1 MNNITRVLTG
11 VIGFPIVALFLIF
24 GNEILIDIAF
34 AIIAVMS
41 LHEYYKAFKSSE
53 KAKPVT
59 YIGYI
64 ACSLIAT
71 IHIIPNEY
79 IINIIGILVPIFLLI
94 LFFEGIITNMKINIM
109 DIAVT
114 ILGICY
120 IPLFIMFIPLLR
132 GIENGQFLVW
142 YIILSAWGTDIF
154 AFIVGKLMGKHKF
167 TQISPHKTIEG
178 CVGGILGSVI
188 MNLVYTV
195 IINLVFQLGISY
207 VSITVLA
214 VILSILS
221 QVGDL
226 AASSIKRYV
235 GIKDFSNLLPGHGGM
250 LDRIDS
256 LIFIAP
262 FAFYLLKLF
271 A

>member
-11 VIGFPIVALFLIF
+11 VIGFPIVALFLVF
-24 GNEILIDIAF
+24 GNETLIDVAF

-41 LHEYYKAFKSSE
+41 LHEYYKAFKSGE
-53 KAKPVT
+53 KANPVT
-59 YIGYI
+59 WIGYI
-64 ACSLIAT
+64 SCALIAT
-71 IHIIPNEY
+71 IHVIPNEY
-79 IINIIGILVPIFLLI
+79 IINIIGILMTMLLLI
-94 LFFEGIITNMKINIM
+94 LFFQGIITNMKTNII

-132 GIENGQFLVW
+132 GAENGQFLVW
-142 YIILSAWGTDIF
+142 YIILSAWGTDVF
-154 AFIVGKLMGKHKF
+154 AFTVGKLIGKHKF
-167 TQISPHKTIEG
+167 TKISPHKTIEG
-178 CVGGILGSVI
+178 CIGGILGSVI
-188 MNLVYTV
+188 INLVYTV
-195 IINLVFQLGISY
+195 IVNSFFQLGLSY
-207 VSITVLA
+207 INIAVLSA
-214 VILSILS
+214 TLSVLS
-221 QVGDL
+221 QLGDL
-226 AASSIKRYV
+226 TASSIKRYV